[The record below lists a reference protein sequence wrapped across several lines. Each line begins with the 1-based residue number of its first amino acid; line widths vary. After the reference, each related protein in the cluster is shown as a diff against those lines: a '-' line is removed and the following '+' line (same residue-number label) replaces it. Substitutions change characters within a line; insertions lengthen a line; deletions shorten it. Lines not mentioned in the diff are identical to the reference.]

1 MTVKTVHTEEV
12 QELLNRVAGFHTE
25 GGDERSKKIVHRF
38 MGDIFQLIEDFD
50 VTPEEFWSAV
60 NYVSELGK
68 NNEASLLAPG
78 LGMDKYLDIRMD
90 AEDEAAGLA
99 GGTPRT
105 IEGPLFVA
113 GAPLS
118 EGFARMDDG
127 TDTASEAMLIK
138 GRVTD
143 TEGNPIANAVVDIW
157 HANSHG
163 GYSYFDTSQSEYN
176 LRRRIT
182 TDADGRYVAQSIIPA
197 GYGCP
202 PDGSTQ
208 RLLDLLGRHGRRPA
222 HIHYFVEAAGHKHL
236 TTQINLAGDEYT
248 YDDFAFATRD
258 ELVVEANKVEKSVE
272 GERFGVTGPVVEV
285 EFNIELVRTD
295 KADLQD
301 RHARP
306 RALEEAVS

>member
-1 MTVKTVHTEEV
+1 
-12 QELLNRVAGFHTE
+12 
-25 GGDERSKKIVHRF
+25 
-38 MGDIFQLIEDFD
+38 
-50 VTPEEFWSAV
+50 
-60 NYVSELGK
+60 VSELGK
-68 NNEASLLAPG
+68 NNEAALLAPG

-90 AEDEAAGLA
+90 AQDEAAGLA

-127 TDTASEAMLIK
+127 TDTTSESMLIK

-157 HANSHG
+157 HANAHG
-163 GYSYFDTSQSEYN
+163 GYSYFDKSQSEYN
-176 LRRRIT
+176 LRRRIK
-182 TDADGRYVAQSIIPA
+182 TDAEGRYVAQSIIPA

-202 PDGSTQ
+202 PEGSTQ
-208 RLLDLLGRHGRRPA
+208 SLLNLLGRHGRRPA
-222 HIHYFVEAAGHKHL
+222 HIHYFVEAPGHKHL

-258 ELVVEANKVEKSVE
+258 ELVVEANKVEKSAE
-272 GERFGVTGPVVEV
+272 GERVGVTGPITEI
-285 EFNIELVRTD
+285 EFNIQLVRTD

-301 RHARP
+301 RHARK
-306 RALEEAVS
+306 RALEEANA